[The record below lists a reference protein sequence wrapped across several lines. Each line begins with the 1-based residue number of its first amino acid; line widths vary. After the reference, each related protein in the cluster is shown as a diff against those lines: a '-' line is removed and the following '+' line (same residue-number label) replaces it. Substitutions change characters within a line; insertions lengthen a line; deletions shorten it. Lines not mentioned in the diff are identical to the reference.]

1 MVTHAK
7 VLLWGKTVGLV
18 VWDDQLHRAT
28 FQFDRAFTRSG
39 LDVAPV
45 MMPLAKAGGGE
56 EVFSFGNLRDET
68 FKGLPGLLADCLPDR
83 FGDTLLNAW
92 LSGQKRDAGSANPV
106 EKLCYLGHR
115 GMGALEFEPSHGEL
129 EASSEA
135 LQIDELVRVARDVMT
150 QKEAFKTSRKK
161 GEQEALRT
169 SSKWA
174 RAPVVRGRRPSWRST
189 RRRARCAADRSMGW
203 RAFPTA

>member
-28 FQFDRAFTRSG
+28 FQFDRSFTRSE

-45 MMPLAKAGGGE
+45 MMPLAKARGGE

-83 FGDTLLNAW
+83 FGDTLLNA
-92 LSGQKRDAGSANPV
+92 LEALPAVQNDRVHLIISDYNMPDMDG
-106 EKLCYLGHR
+106 
-115 GMGALEFEPSHGEL
+115 LEFLKAVRADPVIGKTVFIMLTGSSEKSVVQKAAELGVNNYVVKPFAPAALKEKIERVFGEL
-129 EASSEA
+129 S
-135 LQIDELVRVARDVMT
+135 
-150 QKEAFKTSRKK
+150 
-161 GEQEALRT
+161 
-169 SSKWA
+169 
-174 RAPVVRGRRPSWRST
+174 
-189 RRRARCAADRSMGW
+189 
-203 RAFPTA
+203 